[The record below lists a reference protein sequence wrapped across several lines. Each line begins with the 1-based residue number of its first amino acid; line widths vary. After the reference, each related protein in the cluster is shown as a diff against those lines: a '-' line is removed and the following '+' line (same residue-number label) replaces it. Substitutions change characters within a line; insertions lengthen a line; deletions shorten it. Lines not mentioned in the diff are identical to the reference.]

1 MERTTA
7 GCNERE
13 KFDGETGGDVPYGYR
28 RELAEPVTTI
38 DDQAATVVRRI
49 VARRDAG
56 ASLRAIASELEQD
69 RIASPRGAAGF
80 ASGVQQV
87 LDNAPAYHADPR
99 NDSPVHWPAIRS
111 SR

>member
-7 GCNERE
+7 SRTERG
-13 KFDGETGGDVPYGYR
+13 KIDGETGGDVPYGYR

-56 ASLRAIASELEQD
+56 ASLRAIAGELEQD
-69 RIASPRGAAGF
+69 RIPRPRGAAWF
-80 ASGVQQV
+80 ASGLKQV
-87 LDNAPAYHADPR
+87 LDNAPAYHAGPR